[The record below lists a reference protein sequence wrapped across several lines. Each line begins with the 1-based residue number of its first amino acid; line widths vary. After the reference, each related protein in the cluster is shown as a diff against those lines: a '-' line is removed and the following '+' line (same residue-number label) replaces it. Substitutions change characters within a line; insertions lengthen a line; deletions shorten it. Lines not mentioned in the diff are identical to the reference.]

1 MNILSIWVNPPPLGV
16 QIVIKKSKFKIHNDA
31 QLVVLTDKD
40 GTIEWQCENFLADG
54 FDVWQFINKE
64 DEDNYNKDA
73 A

>member
-1 MNILSIWVNPPPLGV
+1 MNILSIWVNPPPLNV
-16 QIVIKKSKFKIHNDA
+16 QIVIKKSKFKIANEAH
-31 QLVVLTDKD
+31 LVVLKCGDASID
-40 GTIEWQCENFLADG
+40 WHCEDLLSRG